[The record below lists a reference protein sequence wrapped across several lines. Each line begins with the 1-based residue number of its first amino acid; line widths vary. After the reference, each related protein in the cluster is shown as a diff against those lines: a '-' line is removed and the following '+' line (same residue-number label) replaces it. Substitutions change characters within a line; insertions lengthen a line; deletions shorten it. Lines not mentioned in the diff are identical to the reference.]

1 MGVRIL
7 SKPLYMNF
15 RPFPV
20 KLPVK
25 KIDKK
30 TQLLNRVYRG
40 KLWFCLVNH
49 EVRIETAG
57 GFMGTGC

>member
-1 MGVRIL
+1 
-7 SKPLYMNF
+7 MNF
-15 RPFPV
+15 RPFSGQTAGE
-20 KLPVK
+20 K
-25 KIDKK
+25 KNDRK
-30 TQLLNRVYRG
+30 TQLLNWVYRG